1 MSVLAYT
8 LQLWMLWLHI
18 KMRGIFNF
26 QVWNCMFFLLH
37 FTDINISEG
46 QWAYEN
52 KCMIKIMK
60 K

>member
-1 MSVLAYT
+1 
-8 LQLWMLWLHI
+8 MLWLHI

-26 QVWNCMFFLLH
+26 QVWNCIVFLPNGYIFPLH
-37 FTDINISEG
+37 FTDFNISEG